1 MARSLKRGNMKTI
14 EISAMTQATS
24 IEDGDLFVLQRTISG
39 TDVPLSVPAALLLVA
54 GQDMSGQTVNWT
66 DSSGAAQSTTLA
78 EIAQKLA
85 FFTISDGRLCINRS
99 MLNATPTQDG
109 ELYDNGGAIFIHYGA

>member
-1 MARSLKRGNMKTI
+1 MARSLKRGNMKPI

-66 DSSGAAQSTTLA
+66 DSSGTAQSTTLA

-85 FFTISDGRLCINRS
+85 FFTISDGCLCINRG

-109 ELYDNGGAIFIHYGA
+109 ELYDNGALMGINYAE